1 MNQIRNLKREIL
13 KYFEL
18 NENENTAY
26 QNVQDT
32 MIAEKCIVLNAHVRK
47 EE

>member
-1 MNQIRNLKREIL
+1 MNSQEKFK
-13 KYFEL
+13 KYTQL